1 MKRVAGISSPLKISK
16 TSIFSFLHVWCDTI
30 FILLSGACGP
40 STLFHGLRSRCS
52 GRLRSLLQSN
62 ARWNYILHLQVNLI
76 SSQIRE
82 YVLLCKNFVMF
93 LLLSKIIL
101 PTNLWNSSVSTRV
114 LKQAAEGS
122 PQHFSSLFRFD
133 FSQVCTNFNASPC
146 NIIGEHSGFII
157 YRFPGHAATLHQM
170 TPRLFFYTIVSIAAN
185 GSSYQFWFCQ
195 LLHFC

>member
-1 MKRVAGISSPLKISK
+1 MKRVARESSPLKISK
-16 TSIFSFLHVWCDTI
+16 TSIFSFFQAWYDTI

-52 GRLRSLLQSN
+52 GRIRSLLQSN
-62 ARWNYILHLQVNLI
+62 ARWNYILHLQVDLI
-76 SSQIRE
+76 SSQILE

-122 PQHFSSLFRFD
+122 PPHFSSLFRFD
-133 FSQVCTNFNASPC
+133 FSQVYTILNSSSC
-146 NIIGEHSGFII
+146 NIIGEHSGLFI
-157 YRFPGHAATLHQM
+157 YHFPGHAATLHQM
-170 TPRLFFYTIVSIAAN
+170 TPRLFFY
-185 GSSYQFWFCQ
+185 
-195 LLHFC
+195 

>member
-1 MKRVAGISSPLKISK
+1 MKRVARESSPLKISK
-16 TSIFSFLHVWCDTI
+16 TSIFSFFQAWYDTI

-52 GRLRSLLQSN
+52 GRIRSLLQSN
-62 ARWNYILHLQVNLI
+62 ARWNYILHLQVDLI
-76 SSQIRE
+76 SSQILE

-122 PQHFSSLFRFD
+122 PPHFNSLFRFD
-133 FSQVCTNFNASPC
+133 FVQVYTIFNASSR
-146 NIIGEHSGFII
+146 NIIGEHSVS
-157 YRFPGHAATLHQM
+157 FPRTCSNSSPNDSTSILLLVSVAAAVHD
-170 TPRLFFYTIVSIAAN
+170 
-185 GSSYQFWFCQ
+185 GSSHQFWFCQ